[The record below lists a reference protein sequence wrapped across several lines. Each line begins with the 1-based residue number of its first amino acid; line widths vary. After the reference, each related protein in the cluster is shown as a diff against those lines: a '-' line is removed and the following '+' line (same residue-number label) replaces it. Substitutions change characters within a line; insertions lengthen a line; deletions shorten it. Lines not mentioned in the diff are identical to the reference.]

1 MVVDVQQLSKTNDVI
16 TLQVCVR
23 DTGIGIQE
31 NKCNAI
37 FEEFEQADTS
47 TTRRFGGT
55 GLGLAI
61 SSRLVGLMGGA
72 IEVES
77 EVGEGSKF
85 TFEIHLKPA
94 PAGTEASAANGLV
107 YVGGTRVLVVDDNET
122 NRRILEEMLGNWGML
137 PVLAES
143 GESAFEELQEAHQR
157 GEPFKLIVSDVHMPE
172 MSGYDFIEKVRQ
184 TPGIADTPIIV
195 LTSGG
200 REGEAAIRDRL
211 DISERLMK
219 PVKQSELF
227 DAIVRT
233 LGVTSPEDETSFDYD
248 EQSADPLGQ
257 LKILLVEDN
266 VINQRLAIGVL
277 SRFGHE
283 VTVAGDG
290 AQAIETLGKDNFD
303 VVLMDV
309 QMPVMD
315 GLAATEAI
323 RAQEEETGGHIPI
336 IAMTAHAMKGDR
348 ERCLEAGMDEYVAKP
363 IRIGVLRDKLG
374 MVLGKSPAVDVP
386 ADQMPAEKV
395 PAEKVPAEKVPAD
408 QMPAGKAFPGK
419 AFADDVPAETPNDPI
434 AAPQAAPAVKV
445 PAAVTAPDPV
455 AALKAADRIEKSQ
468 ASPEDNSPAPI
479 NWAEARATAVGDE
492 ELLRELLSMYIG
504 ESATLLQQISTS
516 IDAQDAAALRRASHT
531 LGGASR
537 SVGADQTVMIAR
549 RLESI
554 GEEGPLDQASSAL
567 ADLQASIDTA
577 VAVIRDYLGKT

>member
-1 MVVDVQQLSKTNDVI
+1 M
-16 TLQVCVR
+16 
-23 DTGIGIQE
+23 
-31 NKCNAI
+31 
-37 FEEFEQADTS
+37 
-47 TTRRFGGT
+47 
-55 GLGLAI
+55 
-61 SSRLVGLMGGA
+61 
-72 IEVES
+72 
-77 EVGEGSKF
+77 
-85 TFEIHLKPA
+85 
-94 PAGTEASAANGLV
+94 
-107 YVGGTRVLVVDDNET
+107 
-122 NRRILEEMLGNWGML
+122 
-137 PVLAES
+137 
-143 GESAFEELQEAHQR
+143 
-157 GEPFKLIVSDVHMPE
+157 
-172 MSGYDFIEKVRQ
+172 
-184 TPGIADTPIIV
+184 ADTPIII

-219 PVKQSELF
+219 PIKQSELF

-233 LGVTSPEDETSFDYD
+233 LGVPSPEDETSFEYD

-266 VINQRLAIGVL
+266 VDQSKTRHRSPFAIR
-277 SRFGHE
+277 SR
-283 VTVAGDG
+283 GDGCQNG

-315 GLAATEAI
+315 GFAATEAI
-323 RAQEEETGGHIPI
+323 REQEAETGGHIPI

-348 ERCLEAGMDEYVAKP
+348 ERCIEAGMDEYVAKP

-374 MVLGKSPAVDVP
+374 MVLRKSPAVDVP
-386 ADQMPAEKV
+386 ADQMPAGKA
-395 PAEKVPAEKVPAD
+395 PTGKAPAD
-408 QMPAGKAFPGK
+408 HA
-419 AFADDVPAETPNDPI
+419 PAETPNDPI

-445 PAAVTAPDPV
+445 PAAVTTPDPV
-455 AALKAADRIEKSQ
+455 AAPAAANRIEKLQ

-554 GEEGPLDQASSAL
+554 GEEGPLDQASSVL

-577 VAVIRDYLGKT
+577 VAVIRDYLGKK